1 MTLVAPKLRI
11 SILAASVALFAP
23 TALSFQ
29 VNRPDQ
35 LQFLDAV
42 EKTTKAKA
50 RPLPPIH
57 ICDDLQYQPPDED
70 FYQYWFDNRI
80 HIFGNTGILGG
91 FHAAVAP
98 LATKAIDGAA
108 YEGEDIRT
116 SVSKYLSKKVGKAGA
131 RVCDLCSGVGISTRA
146 LQMAFPDAEAIIG
159 VDTSPEM
166 ISMARFLSKHTGGI
180 RDISNFVNAFTETCG
195 DEAKSFVHAFIERTK
210 LVKARFGWSS
220 RPVYAQGNAESTIFA
235 DGTFDLVTV
244 FYGFHEI
251 PRLARGRVL
260 QESHRILQDGGKL
273 AIVDIS
279 TDYSPSPA
287 MLAGEPYVLEYSKNI
302 HDQMES
308 LKGAGFT
315 EYSYETIV
323 PGHVGLWLL
332 TCEKDTLPQTSL

>member
-1 MTLVAPKLRI
+1 MRSPTSPTRLPIENGIMAQEPRFRSVRKN
-11 SILAASVALFAP
+11 SNCDHSHHASFVMKG
-23 TALSFQ
+23 
-29 VNRPDQ
+29 
-35 LQFLDAV
+35 V
-42 EKTTKAKA
+42 ENSH
-50 RPLPPIH
+50 PSH
-57 ICDDLQYQPPDED
+57 IPRQIMLI
-70 FYQYWFDNRI
+70 NI
-80 HIFGNTGILGG
+80 
-91 FHAAVAP
+91 
-98 LATKAIDGAA
+98 
-108 YEGEDIRT
+108 
-116 SVSKYLSKKVGKAGA
+116 
-131 RVCDLCSGVGISTRA
+131 
-146 LQMAFPDAEAIIG
+146 
-159 VDTSPEM
+159 TSPEM

-210 LVKARFGWSS
+210 LLKARFGWSS